1 MQKKKKRF
9 DVKNIL
15 ERVRVEGG
23 IQRGRTRLERC
34 QESGIQKLMVE
45 VRVKVSEV
53 EAVSQKWG
61 AQEIRHRFGDQ
72 LWTCYQTLEDI
83 PDVDKEIHPG
93 T

>member
-1 MQKKKKRF
+1 MLTFKQLGVIKAFRTTVKPSDLVNAKKKRF

-45 VRVKVSEV
+45 VRVKVSLRWR
-53 EAVSQKWG
+53 QC
-61 AQEIRHRFGDQ
+61 HRNG
-72 LWTCYQTLEDI
+72 EH
-83 PDVDKEIHPG
+83 KR
-93 T
+93 